1 MPLKDN
7 NESKYNDIKIRI
19 REKYLS
25 SGIYFAHQVVVSRT
39 YTKVKKS
46 LCSNLIMQIVAKSG
60 GILWTVNVPTEV
72 SQKPTMIIG
81 INSGPVKGKGSTA
94 FGFVATTDPK
104 FSKYYSK
111 VYFGNKVDFVSTQL
125 KQLFLNAMIHFG
137 KVNNVTTP
145 RVIIYRDG
153 VGDGDIEKMKEDE
166 VKQILEL
173 YVENGFKPDITYIA
187 VNKKTTTR
195 FFETSNSNPTPGTVV
210 DTIVVP
216 NPEMNVKIDVTNSK
230 DGKVST
236 QSGMAYEFFLISQQV
251 QNEASASPV
260 RYHVIFDTNQ
270 IGSSPENHRQVIQ
283 NLTYKMSYM
292 YYNWTGTIKSPSPCQ
307 YALKIAKLYGQHI
320 QQEMVEISTSKLHY
334 L

>member
-1 MPLKDN
+1 MV
-7 NESKYNDIKIRI
+7 I
-19 REKYLS
+19 
-25 SGIYFAHQVVVSRT
+25 SR
-39 YTKVKKS
+39 
-46 LCSNLIMQIVAKSG
+46 
-60 GILWTVNVPTEV
+60 
-72 SQKPTMIIG
+72 
-81 INSGPVKGKGSTA
+81 
-94 FGFVATTDPK
+94 
-104 FSKYYSK
+104 
-111 VYFGNKVDFVSTQL
+111 
-125 KQLFLNAMIHFG
+125 
-137 KVNNVTTP
+137 
-145 RVIIYRDG
+145 
-153 VGDGDIEKMKEDE
+153 KMKEDE

-216 NPEMNVKIDVTNSK
+216 NPEMNVRIDVTNSK

-236 QSGMAYEFFLISQQV
+236 QNGMAYEFYLISQQV
-251 QNEASASPV
+251 QNDSSTSPV
-260 RYHVIFDTNQ
+260 RYHVIFDSNQ
-270 IGSSPENHRQVIQ
+270 IGSSPENHRQIIQ

-320 QQEMVEISTSKLHY
+320 QQEMAEISTSKLHY